1 MSSSGYEGCGICKNA
16 DSVSFCKQILIE
28 YVLEKSEWLIRG
40 LYSPPMVCA
49 ALPRAR
55 VRDSPSDRFAELLR
69 VESDQIRSK
78 RFVIQWDQLQA
89 TSTTKKNDEVR

>member
-28 YVLEKSEWLIRG
+28 YVLEKSKWLIRG
-40 LYSPPMVCA
+40 LYSPRMVCA

-55 VRDSPSDRFAELLR
+55 GRDSPSDRFAELLR
-69 VESDQIRSK
+69 MEIRSK
-78 RFVIQWDQLQA
+78 RFVSSILHLCSGINCRPLD
-89 TSTTKKNDEVR
+89 KEDEVR

>member
-28 YVLEKSEWLIRG
+28 YVLEKSKWFIRG
-40 LYSPPMVCA
+40 LYSPRMVCA

-55 VRDSPSDRFAELLR
+55 GRDSPSDRFAEWKEPKGLSHP
-69 VESDQIRSK
+69 VG
-78 RFVIQWDQLQA
+78 
-89 TSTTKKNDEVR
+89 STALDKEER